1 MEEVDWDLETWLTR
15 DKRHENENFIRRKP
29 KKENEKRK
37 ERAICLLRVPT
48 NTVVFYNFDIGRSET
63 GCLG

>member
-1 MEEVDWDLETWLTR
+1 MKMKISYEENR
-15 DKRHENENFIRRKP
+15 KRK
-29 KKENEKRK
+29 NEKRK